1 MRKTLYTA
9 KARRDNAARKNRFER
24 VEKSADRFRE
34 NDLRL
39 NQTDRNG
46 VSIEYGVGEAYS
58 SPTLKEGPHAKQCVT
73 KLSGSVS
80 ILIISCGLLAAGAT
94 AVGQSSADNQSRV
107 GQCSNR
113 MLWGDYGF
121 SSEGLVIPAPNVTAQ
136 FRSVGTTHFDGR
148 GDLSFLEHTVING
161 SSLESGW
168 TRSTGTYTVNAD
180 CTGMLTINTP
190 NSPVPVN
197 ASFVVFRR
205 GEEVRAVGNSNAIST
220 VWDRLSD
227 RKDDRD

>member
-1 MRKTLYTA
+1 M
-9 KARRDNAARKNRFER
+9 
-24 VEKSADRFRE
+24 
-34 NDLRL
+34 
-39 NQTDRNG
+39 Q
-46 VSIEYGVGEAYS
+46 
-58 SPTLKEGPHAKQCVT
+58 KQSVT
-73 KLSGSVS
+73 KLSGFVS
-80 ILIISCGLLAAGAT
+80 LVMMACGLLAAGAT
-94 AVGQSSADNQSRV
+94 AVAQSSADSQS
-107 GQCSNR
+107 GALQCSNR

-190 NSPVPVN
+190 NSPVPVV
-197 ASFVVFRR
+197 ASFVVFKE

-220 VWDRLSD
+220 VWNKLHDRE
-227 RKDDRD
+227 RDHD

>member
-1 MRKTLYTA
+1 M
-9 KARRDNAARKNRFER
+9 
-24 VEKSADRFRE
+24 
-34 NDLRL
+34 
-39 NQTDRNG
+39 Q
-46 VSIEYGVGEAYS
+46 
-58 SPTLKEGPHAKQCVT
+58 KQSVT
-73 KLSGSVS
+73 KLSGLVS
-80 ILIISCGLLAAGAT
+80 LVMCCGLLAAGAT
-94 AVGQSSADNQSRV
+94 AVAQSSADSQS
-107 GQCSNR
+107 GAQQCSNR

-148 GDLSFLEHTVING
+148 GNFSFLEHTVIDG

-168 TRSTGTYTVNAD
+168 TRSPGTYTVNAD

-197 ASFVVFRR
+197 ASFVVFRQ

-220 VWDRLSD
+220 VWNRLHDRE
-227 RKDDRD
+227 RDRD